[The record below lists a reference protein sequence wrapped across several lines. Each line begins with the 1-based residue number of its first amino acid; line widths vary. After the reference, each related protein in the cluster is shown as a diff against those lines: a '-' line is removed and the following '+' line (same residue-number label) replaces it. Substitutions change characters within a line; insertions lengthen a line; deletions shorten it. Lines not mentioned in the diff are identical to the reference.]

1 MSSSEYRFLRFEIVG
16 ISTLVFLA
24 VGLLPIIKYETLRST
39 IVDAGTAITILGGLF
54 LASLPLG
61 YWEHQLVVNVY
72 RSPRKERKAF
82 RVVENAIKEI
92 EQQKLK
98 AGGTAFFDAME
109 DRVKSAFV
117 TSLLDICIYC
127 KDSNID
133 KDIFGRISDRWSHFY
148 ARRSVGS
155 YSPIISFILFLIV
168 IVSGQVFSWTFLV
181 YDLPKISLSA
191 AWWVFIFAF
200 SKFAIDSY
208 GRKLWEEIN
217 HLETAIVLANLDKV
231 KAVFES
237 IVTSYMKDSSLSK
250 QDESYGTAIW
260 KM

>member
-16 ISTLVFLA
+16 ISTIVFLT
-24 VGLLPIIKYETLRST
+24 VGLLPIFKYETLRST
-39 IVDAGTAITILGGLF
+39 IVDAGTAITILGGMF

-72 RSPRKERKAF
+72 RSPGKERKAF
-82 RVVENAIKEI
+82 GIVQNAIKEI
-92 EQQKLK
+92 EKEKLRN
-98 AGGTAFFDAME
+98 GGTAFFDAME
-109 DRVKSAFV
+109 VMVRNAFV

-127 KDSNID
+127 KDSRID
-133 KDIFGRISDRWSHFY
+133 KDIFGRLSDRWSHFY
-148 ARRSVGS
+148 ARRAVGS
-155 YSPIISFILFLIV
+155 YAPLISFILFLIV
-168 IVSGQVFSWTFLV
+168 TVCGYVFSWTFLFF
-181 YDLPKISLSA
+181 DPPKLLLSA
-191 AWWVFIFAF
+191 VWWIFIFAF

-231 KAVFES
+231 RGVFEN
-237 IVTSYMKDSSLSK
+237 IVTSFIKDSDLAK
-250 QDESYGTAIW
+250 KDESYGIALW